1 MNVFCKTLLASALA
15 SATLASAY
23 AAEPLTVYG
32 KLNVSAQSND
42 ENGDATTTI
51 QSNAS
56 RFGVKG
62 DFELS
67 SSLTAFYTVEYQ
79 VDTGNASSDN
89 FTARNQFVGLKGD
102 FGSFSVGRN
111 DTLLKISQGGVDQ
124 FNDFMNS
131 GDLAKLFKGEV
142 RAAQT
147 ATYLTPSFGDF
158 VFGVTYVAEG
168 NDVKSQFAQDGFSAA
183 AMYGD
188 AKLKKTAVYAA
199 LAYDSDVSGYEIVR
213 ASLQTKLA
221 GITLGGMYQ
230 QQEQT
235 YKYNATTGQPV
246 EVSADSATGYL
257 LSAAYDINAV
267 TLKTQY
273 QDMEDLGD
281 SWSVGADYSLGKPT
295 KVFAFYT
302 NRSLEANTD
311 DDKYI
316 VVGLEHKF

>member
-1 MNVFCKTLLASALA
+1 MMNVFCKTLLASALA

-32 KLNVSAQSND
+32 KLNVTAQSND
-42 ENGDATTTI
+42 EKGDATTSI

-79 VDTGNASSDN
+79 VDTGAASSDN
-89 FTARNQFVGLKGD
+89 FTARNQFVGLKGN

-111 DTLLKISQGGVDQ
+111 DTLLKISQGNVDQ
-124 FNDFMNS
+124 FNDLS
-131 GDLAKLFKGEV
+131 GDLGKLFKGEN
-142 RAAQT
+142 RLAQT
-147 ATYLTPSFGDF
+147 ATYLSPSFAGF
-158 VFGVTYVAEG
+158 VFGATYAAEG
-168 NDVKSQFAQDGFSAA
+168 DKDQQGQDGFSVA

-188 AKLKKTAVYAA
+188 AKLKKTPIYAA
-199 LAYDSDVSGYEIVR
+199 IAYDSDVKGYEVMRATLQGKIV
-213 ASLQTKLA
+213 

-235 YKYNATTGQPV
+235 YKDSLPV
-246 EVSADSATGYL
+246 SKDSTTGYL

-267 TLKTQY
+267 TLKAQF

-281 SWSVGADYSLGKPT
+281 SWSVGADYKLGKPT

-316 VVGLEHKF
+316 GVGLEHKF

>member
-32 KLNVSAQSND
+32 KLNVTAQSND
-42 ENGDATTTI
+42 EKGDATTSI

-79 VDTGNASSDN
+79 VDTGAASSDN
-89 FTARNQFVGLKGD
+89 FTARNQFVGLKGG
-102 FGSFSVGRN
+102 FGSLSVGRN
-111 DTLLKISQGGVDQ
+111 DTLLKISQGDVDQ
-124 FNDFMNS
+124 FNDLS
-131 GDLAKLFKGEV
+131 GDLTKLFKGEV

-168 NDVKSQFAQDGFSAA
+168 NDVKSQFAQDGFSVA

-188 AKLKKTAVYAA
+188 AKLKKTSVYAA

-213 ASLQTKLA
+213 ASLQAKLA
-221 GITLGGMYQ
+221 GIKLGGMYQ

-235 YKYNATTGQPV
+235 YKYNTTTGEPV
-246 EVSADSATGYL
+246 EVTADSATGYL

-267 TLKTQY
+267 TLKAQF

-281 SWSVGADYSLGKPT
+281 SWSVGADYNLGKPT

-316 VVGLEHKF
+316 GIGLEHKF